1 MIQSKTTSTTPFTY
15 TSSFSDLIS
24 LFLTSIWTETV
35 FCRGFFF
42 GFYGFFRICI
52 FCHFRHFGENYTEI
66 SLCCCCC
73 CFARLMWE
81 FYSHHCKKIAY
92 SFKDSAQATAITE
105 VLTVASNWTTEAQ
118 GRNFN
123 LTHRIMVL
131 KHKMKPIDQTKS
143 ITWKLQSTTQL

>member
-1 MIQSKTTSTTPFTY
+1 MFV
-15 TSSFSDLIS
+15 
-24 LFLTSIWTETV
+24 LFLWV
-35 FCRGFFF
+35 FQV
-42 GFYGFFRICI
+42 CI
-52 FCHFRHFGENYTEI
+52 FSHFRHFGENYTEI
-66 SLCCCCC
+66 FLCCCC

-143 ITWKLQSTTQL
+143 IT

>member
-35 FCRGFFF
+35 FCRVGFFF
-42 GFYGFFRICI
+42 GFYGFFGSVFFVILGI
-52 FCHFRHFGENYTEI
+52 LVKITQI
-66 SLCCCCC
+66 SLCCCC

>member
-35 FCRGFFF
+35 FCRVVVFFF
-42 GFYGFFRICI
+42 GFYGFFGSVFFVILGI
-52 FCHFRHFGENYTEI
+52 LVKITQI
-66 SLCCCCC
+66 SLCCCC